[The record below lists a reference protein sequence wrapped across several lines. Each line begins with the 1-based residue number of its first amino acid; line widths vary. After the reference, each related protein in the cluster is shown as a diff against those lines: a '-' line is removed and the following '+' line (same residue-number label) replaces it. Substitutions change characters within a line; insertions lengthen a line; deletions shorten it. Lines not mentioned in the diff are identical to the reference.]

1 MCIRDRI
8 VTDVA
13 NGAPDILTIVT
24 NSSSSTCPS
33 YLATAQIVETGETLT
48 TGIAPVTT
56 LNISKLGT
64 RARLVLQLGSFPT
77 QWLAGQTLRCTVT
90 YIEPGEH
97 YGEYTTWDMICLLY
111 TSPSPRDS

>member
-1 MCIRDRI
+1 MKKLLIIAIIIICVVSLFGGTPRTYTQQI

-56 LNISKLGT
+56 LNISTVSYTHLT
-64 RARLVLQLGSFPT
+64 LPT
-77 QWLAGQTLRCTVT
+77 IYSV
-90 YIEPGEH
+90 
-97 YGEYTTWDMICLLY
+97 
-111 TSPSPRDS
+111 